1 MAETNTNVNTNGDN
15 ITNTNGD
22 NITNTNGDG
31 NQNTQQNVNTNSQ
44 NTNTNAVDT
53 EKVKNEAIAE
63 YLKEL
68 GVEDGDTLKGIVTK
82 AKEEEE
88 KNKTDLQKSNDT
100 LTATTKELVAE
111 REARIMAEAKLSA
124 IQLGAKP
131 ELVDDLVIIA
141 KAKVTKDKDINAIIA
156 EIKDSTSGKVY
167 FSDEDEE
174 EKQKGTVTRKR
185 VNKKPETSTDD
196 NKKADGQKN
205 QYKGTMAE
213 RLLANRVKPKSHYF
227 SK

>member
-15 ITNTNGD
+15 VTNTNE
-22 NITNTNGDG
+22 DG
-31 NQNTQQNVNTNSQ
+31 NQNTQQNTNANSQ

-53 EKVKNEAIAE
+53 EKVKNDAIAE

-111 REARIMAEAKLSA
+111 REARIIAEAKLSA

-167 FSDEDEE
+167 FSNEDEE

-185 VNKKPETSTDD
+185 VNKKTETNTDD
-196 NKKADGQKN
+196 NKNADGQKN
-205 QYKGTMAE
+205 KNKGTMAE

>member
-15 ITNTNGD
+15 T
-22 NITNTNGDG
+22 TNTNGDG
-31 NQNTQQNVNTNSQ
+31 NQNTQQNTNTNSQ
-44 NTNTNAVDT
+44 NTNTNTNAVDT

-111 REARIMAEAKLSA
+111 REARIIAEAKLSA

-167 FSDEDEE
+167 FSNEDEE

-185 VNKKPETSTDD
+185 VNKKPETNTDD
-196 NKKADGQKN
+196 NKSAEKQKN
-205 QYKGTMAE
+205 QHKGTMAE

>member
-1 MAETNTNVNTNGDN
+1 MAETNTNVNENGDN
-15 ITNTNGD
+15 ATNTN
-22 NITNTNGDG
+22 
-31 NQNTQQNVNTNSQ
+31 V
-44 NTNTNAVDT
+44 VDT

-111 REARIMAEAKLSA
+111 REARIIAEAKLSA
-124 IQLGAKP
+124 IKLGAKP

-167 FSDEDEE
+167 FSNEDEEE

-185 VNKKPETSTDD
+185 VNKKPETNTDD
-196 NKKADGQKN
+196 NKNADGQKN
-205 QYKGTMAE
+205 KNKGTMAE
-213 RLLANRVKPKSHYF
+213 RLLANRAKPKSHYF

>member
-15 ITNTNGD
+15 VTNK
-22 NITNTNGDG
+22 NGDG

-53 EKVKNEAIAE
+53 EKVKNDAIAE

-88 KNKTDLQKSNDT
+88 KNKTDLERSNDT

-167 FSDEDEE
+167 FSNEE

-185 VNKKPETSTDD
+185 VNKKPETNTDD
-196 NKKADGQKN
+196 NKSAEKQKN
-205 QYKGTMAE
+205 QHKGTMAE

>member
-1 MAETNTNVNTNGDN
+1 MAETEVKGTEVQTQETEETKTAETSKTNE
-15 ITNTNGD
+15 
-22 NITNTNGDG
+22 
-31 NQNTQQNVNTNSQ
+31 QNKIDV
-44 NTNTNAVDT
+44 
-53 EKVKNEAIAE
+53 EKVKGDAIAE

-82 AKEEEE
+82 VKEEEE
-88 KNKTDLQKSNDT
+88 KNKTDLEKSNDT

-111 REARIMAEAKLSA
+111 REARIIAEAKLSA

-131 ELVDDLVIIA
+131 ELVDDLVIVA

-167 FSDEDEE
+167 FSNEE
-174 EKQKGTVTRKR
+174 ENEEKKGTVTRKR
-185 VNKKPETSTDD
+185 VNKKPETNIDG
-196 NKKADGQKN
+196 NNNADGQKN
-205 QYKGTMAE
+205 KNKGTMAE
-213 RLLANRVKPKSHYF
+213 RLLANRAKPKSHYF

>member
-1 MAETNTNVNTNGDN
+1 MAETNTNVNTNGD
-15 ITNTNGD
+15 
-22 NITNTNGDG
+22 G
-31 NQNTQQNVNTNSQ
+31 NQNTQQNTNTNSQ
-44 NTNTNAVDT
+44 NTNTNTNAVDT

-88 KNKTDLQKSNDT
+88 KNKTDLERSNDT

-111 REARIMAEAKLSA
+111 REARIIAEAKLSA

-141 KAKVTKDKDINAIIA
+141 KAKVTKDKDINAVIA

-185 VNKKPETSTDD
+185 VNKKPETNTDD
-196 NKKADGQKN
+196 NKDTDGQKN
-205 QYKGTMAE
+205 KNKGTMAE

>member
-15 ITNTNGD
+15 ETNTNEG
-22 NITNTNGDG
+22 G
-31 NQNTQQNVNTNSQ
+31 NQNTQQNTNTNSQ
-44 NTNTNAVDT
+44 GTNTNMIDT
-53 EKVKNEAIAE
+53 EKVKNDAIAE

-167 FSDEDEE
+167 FSNEDENE
-174 EKQKGTVTRKR
+174 ENKGTVTRKR
-185 VNKKPETSTDD
+185 VNKKPETNDDD
-196 NKKADGQKN
+196 NKNADGKKN
-205 QYKGTMAE
+205 KSKGTMAE
-213 RLLANRVKPKSHYF
+213 RLLANRAKPKSHYF

>member
-15 ITNTNGD
+15 A
-22 NITNTNGDG
+22 TNTNGDG
-31 NQNTQQNVNTNSQ
+31 NQNTQQNANTNSQ

-53 EKVKNEAIAE
+53 EKVKNDAIAE

-111 REARIMAEAKLSA
+111 REARIIAEAKLSA

-141 KAKVTKDKDINAIIA
+141 KAKITKDKDINVIIA

-174 EKQKGTVTRKR
+174 EKQKGTITRKR
-185 VNKKPETSTDD
+185 VNKKPETNIDD
-196 NKKADGQKN
+196 NKNTDNQKN
-205 QYKGTMAE
+205 KNKGTMAE

>member
-15 ITNTNGD
+15 VTNK
-22 NITNTNGDG
+22 NGDG

-44 NTNTNAVDT
+44 NTNTNVVDT
-53 EKVKNEAIAE
+53 EKVKNDAIAE

-88 KNKTDLQKSNDT
+88 KNKTDLEKSNDT
-100 LTATTKELVAE
+100 LTATTKELIAE
-111 REARIMAEAKLSA
+111 REARIIAEAKLSA

-167 FSDEDEE
+167 FSNEDEE

-185 VNKKPETSTDD
+185 VNKKPETNTDD
-196 NKKADGQKN
+196 NKSVEKQKN
-205 QYKGTMAE
+205 QHEGTMAE

>member
-1 MAETNTNVNTNGDN
+1 MAETNTNVNENGDN
-15 ITNTNGD
+15 A
-22 NITNTNGDG
+22 TNTNGDG
-31 NQNTQQNVNTNSQ
+31 NQNTQQNTNTNSQ
-44 NTNTNAVDT
+44 NANTNTNVVDT

-111 REARIMAEAKLSA
+111 REARIIAEAKLSA

-167 FSDEDEE
+167 FSDEE

-185 VNKKPETSTDD
+185 VNKKPEANTDD
-196 NKKADGQKN
+196 NKNADGQKN
-205 QYKGTMAE
+205 KNKGTMAE
-213 RLLANRVKPKSHYF
+213 RLLANRAKPKSHYF

>member
-15 ITNTNGD
+15 VTNTNE
-22 NITNTNGDG
+22 DG
-31 NQNTQQNVNTNSQ
+31 NQNTQQNTNTNSQ
-44 NTNTNAVDT
+44 NTNTNTNAVDT

-68 GVEDGDTLKGIVTK
+68 GIEDSDTLKGIVTK

-111 REARIMAEAKLSA
+111 REARIIAEAKLSA

-167 FSDEDEE
+167 FSNEDEE

-185 VNKKPETSTDD
+185 VNKKPETNIDD
-196 NKKADGQKN
+196 NKNADGQKN
-205 QYKGTMAE
+205 KNKGTMAE

>member
-15 ITNTNGD
+15 VTNK
-22 NITNTNGDG
+22 NGDG

-53 EKVKNEAIAE
+53 EKVKNDAIAE

-88 KNKTDLQKSNDT
+88 KNKTDLERSNDT

-156 EIKDSTSGKVY
+156 EIKDSTNGKVY
-167 FSDEDEE
+167 FSNEDEE

-185 VNKKPETSTDD
+185 VNKKPETNTDD
-196 NKKADGQKN
+196 NKSAEKQKN

-227 SK
+227 GK

>member
-1 MAETNTNVNTNGDN
+1 MAETEVKGTEVQTQATEETKTDETSKTNE
-15 ITNTNGD
+15 
-22 NITNTNGDG
+22 
-31 NQNTQQNVNTNSQ
+31 QNKIDV
-44 NTNTNAVDT
+44 
-53 EKVKNEAIAE
+53 EKVKGDAIAE

-167 FSDEDEE
+167 FSNEDEE

-185 VNKKPETSTDD
+185 VNKKPETNTDD
-196 NKKADGQKN
+196 NKSAEKQKN
-205 QYKGTMAE
+205 QHKGTMAE

>member
-1 MAETNTNVNTNGDN
+1 MAETNTNV
-15 ITNTNGD
+15 NTNGD

-111 REARIMAEAKLSA
+111 REVRIMAEAKLSA

>member
-15 ITNTNGD
+15 VTNTNE
-22 NITNTNGDG
+22 DG
-31 NQNTQQNVNTNSQ
+31 NQNTNTNTNTNSQ
-44 NTNTNAVDT
+44 NTNTNTNAVDT
-53 EKVKNEAIAE
+53 EKVKNDAIAE

-111 REARIMAEAKLSA
+111 REARIIAEAKLSA

-167 FSDEDEE
+167 FSNEDEE

-185 VNKKPETSTDD
+185 VNKKPETNTDD
-196 NKKADGQKN
+196 NKSAEKQKN

>member
-15 ITNTNGD
+15 VTNK
-22 NITNTNGDG
+22 NGDG

-53 EKVKNEAIAE
+53 EKVKNDAIAE

-88 KNKTDLQKSNDT
+88 KNKTDLERSNDT

-167 FSDEDEE
+167 FSNEDEE

-185 VNKKPETSTDD
+185 VNKKPETNTDD
-196 NKKADGQKN
+196 NKSAEKQKN
-205 QYKGTMAE
+205 QHKGTMAE

>member
-15 ITNTNGD
+15 VTNTNR
-22 NITNTNGDG
+22 DG
-31 NQNTQQNVNTNSQ
+31 NQNTQQNTNTNSQ
-44 NTNTNAVDT
+44 NANTNTNVVDT

-111 REARIMAEAKLSA
+111 REARIIAEAKLSA

-141 KAKVTKDKDINAIIA
+141 KAKVTKDKDINAVIA

-167 FSDEDEE
+167 FSNEDEE
-174 EKQKGTVTRKR
+174 EKQKGTITRKR
-185 VNKKPETSTDD
+185 VNKKPETNTDD
-196 NKKADGQKN
+196 NKSAEKQKN
-205 QYKGTMAE
+205 QHKGTMAE

>member
-1 MAETNTNVNTNGDN
+1 MAETEVKGTEVQTQETEETKTAETSKTNE
-15 ITNTNGD
+15 
-22 NITNTNGDG
+22 
-31 NQNTQQNVNTNSQ
+31 QNKIDV
-44 NTNTNAVDT
+44 
-53 EKVKNEAIAE
+53 EKVKCDAIAE

-82 AKEEEE
+82 VKEEEE
-88 KNKTDLQKSNDT
+88 KNKTDLEKSNDT

-111 REARIMAEAKLSA
+111 REARIIAEAKLFA

-131 ELVDDLVIIA
+131 ELVDDLVIVA

-167 FSDEDEE
+167 FSNEE
-174 EKQKGTVTRKR
+174 ENEEKKGTVTRKR
-185 VNKKPETSTDD
+185 VNKKPETNIDG
-196 NKKADGQKN
+196 NNNADGQKN
-205 QYKGTMAE
+205 KNKGTMAE
-213 RLLANRVKPKSHYF
+213 RLLANRAKPKSHYF

>member
-15 ITNTNGD
+15 A
-22 NITNTNGDG
+22 TNTNGDG
-31 NQNTQQNVNTNSQ
+31 NQNTQQNANTNSQ

-53 EKVKNEAIAE
+53 EKVKNDAIAE

-111 REARIMAEAKLSA
+111 REARIIAEAKLSA

-185 VNKKPETSTDD
+185 VNKKPETNIDD
-196 NKKADGQKN
+196 NKNTDNQKN
-205 QYKGTMAE
+205 KNKGTMAE

>member
-1 MAETNTNVNTNGDN
+1 MAETNTNVNENGDN
-15 ITNTNGD
+15 A
-22 NITNTNGDG
+22 TNTNGDG
-31 NQNTQQNVNTNSQ
+31 NQNTQQNTNTNSQ
-44 NTNTNAVDT
+44 NANTNTNVVDT

-111 REARIMAEAKLSA
+111 REARIIAEAKLSA

-167 FSDEDEE
+167 FSNEDEE

-185 VNKKPETSTDD
+185 VNKKSETNTDD
-196 NKKADGQKN
+196 NKNADGQKN
-205 QYKGTMAE
+205 KNKGTMAE
-213 RLLANRVKPKSHYF
+213 RLLANRAKPKSHYF

>member
-15 ITNTNGD
+15 T
-22 NITNTNGDG
+22 TNTNGDG
-31 NQNTQQNVNTNSQ
+31 NQNTQQNTNTNSQ
-44 NTNTNAVDT
+44 NTNTNTNAVDT

-88 KNKTDLQKSNDT
+88 KNKTDLERSNDT

-124 IQLGAKP
+124 IRLGAKP

-167 FSDEDEE
+167 FSNEDEE

-185 VNKKPETSTDD
+185 VNKKPETNTDD
-196 NKKADGQKN
+196 NKSAEKQKN
-205 QYKGTMAE
+205 QHKGTMAE

>member
-15 ITNTNGD
+15 VTNTNV
-22 NITNTNGDG
+22 DG
-31 NQNTQQNVNTNSQ
+31 NQNTQQNTNTNSQ
-44 NTNTNAVDT
+44 NANTNTNAVDT
-53 EKVKNEAIAE
+53 EKVKNEAITE

-88 KNKTDLQKSNDT
+88 KNKTDLERSNDT

-111 REARIMAEAKLSA
+111 REARIIAEAKLSA

-131 ELVDDLVIIA
+131 ELVDDLVIVA
-141 KAKVTKDKDINAIIA
+141 KAKVTKDKDINAVIA
-156 EIKDSTSGKVY
+156 EIKDSTSGNVY
-167 FSDEDEE
+167 FSNEDEE

-185 VNKKPETSTDD
+185 VNKKTETNTDD
-196 NKKADGQKN
+196 NKSAEKQKN

>member
-1 MAETNTNVNTNGDN
+1 MEETNTNVNTNGDN
-15 ITNTNGD
+15 T
-22 NITNTNGDG
+22 TNTNGDG
-31 NQNTQQNVNTNSQ
+31 NQNTQQNTNTNSQ
-44 NTNTNAVDT
+44 NTNTNTNAVDT

-111 REARIMAEAKLSA
+111 REARIIAEAKLSA

-167 FSDEDEE
+167 FSNEDEE

-185 VNKKPETSTDD
+185 VNKKPETNTDD
-196 NKKADGQKN
+196 NKNTDNQKN
-205 QYKGTMAE
+205 KNKGTMAE

>member
-1 MAETNTNVNTNGDN
+1 MAEINTNVNTNGDN
-15 ITNTNGD
+15 V
-22 NITNTNGDG
+22 TNTNGDG
-31 NQNTQQNVNTNSQ
+31 NQNAQQNTNTNSQ
-44 NTNTNAVDT
+44 NTNTTTNAVDV
-53 EKVKNEAIAE
+53 EKVKNDAIAE
-63 YLKEL
+63 YLKGL

-88 KNKTDLQKSNDT
+88 KNKTDLERSNDT

-185 VNKKPETSTDD
+185 VNKKPETNTDD
-196 NKKADGQKN
+196 NKNTDNQKN
-205 QYKGTMAE
+205 KNKGTMAE
-213 RLLANRVKPKSHYF
+213 RLLANRAKPKSHYF

>member
-1 MAETNTNVNTNGDN
+1 MAETNTNVNTNGEN
-15 ITNTNGD
+15 KANTNGD
-22 NITNTNGDG
+22 E
-31 NQNTQQNVNTNSQ
+31 NQNTQQNTNTNSQ

-53 EKVKNEAIAE
+53 EKVKNDAIAE

-111 REARIMAEAKLSA
+111 REARIIAEAKLSA

-167 FSDEDEE
+167 FSNEDEE

-185 VNKKPETSTDD
+185 VNKKPETNTDD
-196 NKKADGQKN
+196 NKNADGQKN
-205 QYKGTMAE
+205 KNKGTMAE

>member
-15 ITNTNGD
+15 A
-22 NITNTNGDG
+22 TNTNGDG
-31 NQNTQQNVNTNSQ
+31 NQNTQQNANTNSQ

-53 EKVKNEAIAE
+53 EKVKNDAIAE

-111 REARIMAEAKLSA
+111 REARIIAEAKLSA
-124 IQLGAKP
+124 IKLGAKP

-167 FSDEDEE
+167 FSDEEEE

-185 VNKKPETSTDD
+185 VNKKPKTNIDD
-196 NKKADGQKN
+196 NKNTDNQKN
-205 QYKGTMAE
+205 NNKGTMAE

>member
-15 ITNTNGD
+15 T
-22 NITNTNGDG
+22 TNTNGDG
-31 NQNTQQNVNTNSQ
+31 NQNTQQNINTNSQ
-44 NTNTNAVDT
+44 NTNTNTNAVDT
-53 EKVKNEAIAE
+53 EKVKNDAIAE

-156 EIKDSTSGKVY
+156 EIKDSTSGKIY
-167 FSDEDEE
+167 FSNEDEE
-174 EKQKGTVTRKR
+174 EKQKGTITRKR
-185 VNKKPETSTDD
+185 VNKKPETNTDD
-196 NKKADGQKN
+196 NKSAEKQKN
-205 QYKGTMAE
+205 QHKGTMAE

>member
-15 ITNTNGD
+15 V
-22 NITNTNGDG
+22 TNTNGDG
-31 NQNTQQNVNTNSQ
+31 NQNTQQNANTNSQ

-53 EKVKNEAIAE
+53 EKVKNDAIEE

-82 AKEEEE
+82 AKEDEE

-111 REARIMAEAKLSA
+111 REARIIAEAKLSA

-141 KAKVTKDKDINAIIA
+141 KAKVTNDKDINAIIA

-185 VNKKPETSTDD
+185 VNKKPETNIDD
-196 NKKADGQKN
+196 NKNTGNQKN
-205 QYKGTMAE
+205 KNKGTMAE

>member
-15 ITNTNGD
+15 T
-22 NITNTNGDG
+22 TNTNGDG
-31 NQNTQQNVNTNSQ
+31 NQNTQQNTNTNSQ
-44 NTNTNAVDT
+44 NTNTNTNAVDT

-111 REARIMAEAKLSA
+111 REARIIAEAKLSA

-167 FSDEDEE
+167 FSNEDEE

-185 VNKKPETSTDD
+185 VNKKPETNTDD
-196 NKKADGQKN
+196 NKNTDNQKN
-205 QYKGTMAE
+205 KNKGTMAE

>member
-15 ITNTNGD
+15 TTNTNG
-22 NITNTNGDG
+22 NG

-44 NTNTNAVDT
+44 NTNTNVVDT
-53 EKVKNEAIAE
+53 EKVKNDAIAE

-88 KNKTDLQKSNDT
+88 KNKTDLEKSNDT

-111 REARIMAEAKLSA
+111 REARIIAEAKLSA

-167 FSDEDEE
+167 FSNEDENE
-174 EKQKGTVTRKR
+174 EKKGTVTRKR
-185 VNKKPETSTDD
+185 VNKKPETNDD
-196 NKKADGQKN
+196 NKSADSQKN
-205 QYKGTMAE
+205 KNKGTMAE

>member
-1 MAETNTNVNTNGDN
+1 MAETNTNVNENGDN
-15 ITNTNGD
+15 A
-22 NITNTNGDG
+22 TNTNGDG
-31 NQNTQQNVNTNSQ
+31 NQNTQQNTNTNSQ
-44 NTNTNAVDT
+44 NANTNTNVVDT

-111 REARIMAEAKLSA
+111 REARIIAEAKLFA

-131 ELVDDLVIIA
+131 ELVDDLAIIA

-167 FSDEDEE
+167 FSNEDEE

-185 VNKKPETSTDD
+185 VNKKPETNTDD
-196 NKKADGQKN
+196 NKNADGQKN
-205 QYKGTMAE
+205 KNEGTMAE
-213 RLLANRVKPKSHYF
+213 RLLANRAKPKSHYF